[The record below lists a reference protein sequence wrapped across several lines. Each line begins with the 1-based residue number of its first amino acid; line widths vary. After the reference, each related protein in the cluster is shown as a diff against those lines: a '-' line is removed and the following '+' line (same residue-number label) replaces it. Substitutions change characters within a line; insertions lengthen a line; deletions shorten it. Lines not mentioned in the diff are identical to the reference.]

1 MFFTQEDYRKIEK
14 WLQLRTLRDTDFP
27 STDFLRGTEWIP
39 IIQNGKNKTI
49 AVNEFIKQVAI
60 MKLPDLLNNTKDSV
74 INNIADLIDF
84 LKGFT
89 DDDTLKGSLD
99 ALKNDLESQIS
110 IVNEAISNRV
120 TTLEILVRTTL
131 ETLHGIIDT
140 INTRLDNHDTSIST
154 LNNSLASHI
163 SEYNLLVTGYKAFRT
178 EVKDKFVTVDN
189 EISKVNTLLESKFTD
204 TLVVINQLR
213 EEINNEIND
222 IRGSVGS
229 SNGIAPLDGD
239 AKIPAAYLPSY
250 VDDVIEYP
258 TKGAFPIQGESG
270 KIYVACDTNLTYRW
284 SGTTFIEISKSLGL
298 GETETTAYS
307 GAKGKK
313 NANDIAA
320 HKANTNNP
328 HNVTKGQIGLG
339 NVDNTSDKDKPV
351 SDAAKALFNTKVDKE
366 EGKGLS
372 TNDFTNNYKDILDN
386 PWGETIE

>member
-14 WLQLRTLRDTDFP
+14 WLQLRTLRDSDFP

-49 AVNEFIKQVAI
+49 SVNEFIKQVAI
-60 MKLPDLLNNTKDSV
+60 MKLPDLLNNTKDSI

-89 DDDTLKGSLD
+89 DDNNLKESLD
-99 ALKNDLESQIS
+99 AMKNDLESQIS
-110 IVNEAISNRV
+110 IVNGAISDRI
-120 TTLEILVRTTL
+120 TTLENSVKDDS
-131 ETLHGIIDT
+131 ESLHSITDT
-140 INTRLDNHDTSIST
+140 INTKLE
-154 LNNSLASHI
+154 SHI
-163 SEYNLLVTGYKAFRT
+163 NEYKLLVTGYKAFRT
-178 EVKDKFVTVDN
+178 EVKDKFITVDN
-189 EISKVNTLLESKFTD
+189 EISEVNTLLETKFTD

-213 EEINNEIND
+213 EEINNEID
-222 IRGSVGS
+222 AIRGSVGS
-229 SNGIAPLDGD
+229 PNGIAPLDD
-239 AKIPAAYLPSY
+239 NAKIPAAYLPSY

-258 TKGAFPIQGESG
+258 NKEAFPIQGESG

-284 SGTTFIEISKSLGL
+284 SGTTFIEIPKSLGL

-313 NANDIAA
+313 NADDIAA
-320 HKANTNNP
+320 HKSDTNNP
-328 HNVTKGQIGLG
+328 HNVTKGQIGLS

-351 SDAAKALFNTKVDKE
+351 SDAAKALFNTKVDKVT
-366 EGKGLS
+366 GKSLS
-372 TNDFTNNYKDILDN
+372 TNDFTNTYKDILDN

>member
-1 MFFTQEDYRKIEK
+1 MFFTENDYKN
-14 WLQLRTLRDTDFP
+14 
-27 STDFLRGTEWIP
+27 
-39 IIQNGKNKTI
+39 IQNWLKLNSIKDSEMPLAQDIRDNDILAVVQDGKNKTI

-60 MKLPDLLNNTKDSV
+60 MKLPDLLNNTKDSI

-84 LKGFT
+84 LRGFT
-89 DDDTLKGSLD
+89 DDDNLKESLD
-99 ALKNDLESQIS
+99 AMKNDLESLIN
-110 IVNEAISNRV
+110 IVNEAISDRI
-120 TTLEILVRTTL
+120 TTLENSVKADS
-131 ETLHGIIDT
+131 ESLHSITDT
-140 INTRLDNHDTSIST
+140 INTKLE
-154 LNNSLASHI
+154 SHI
-163 SEYNLLVTGYKAFRT
+163 NEYNLLVTGYKAFRT
-178 EVKDKFVTVDN
+178 EVEDKFVTIDN
-189 EISKVNTLLESKFTD
+189 EISEVNTLLETKFTD

-213 EEINNEIND
+213 EEINNEID
-222 IRGSVGS
+222 AIRGSVGS

-258 TKGAFPIQGESG
+258 NKEAFPIQGEPG

-313 NANDIAA
+313 NADDIAA
-320 HKANTNNP
+320 HKADTNNP
-328 HNVTKGQIGLG
+328 HNVTKGQVGLG

-351 SDAAKALFNTKVDKE
+351 SDAAKVLFNTKVDKVA
-366 EGKGLS
+366 GKSLS
-372 TNDFTNNYKDILDN
+372 TNDFTNTYKDILDN

>member
-14 WLQLRTLRDTDFP
+14 WLQLRTLRDSDFP

-49 AVNEFIKQVAI
+49 SVNEFIKQVAI
-60 MKLPDLLNNTKDSV
+60 IKLPDLLNNTKDSI

-89 DDDTLKGSLD
+89 DDDNLKESLD
-99 ALKNDLESQIS
+99 AMKNDLEYLIN
-110 IVNEAISNRV
+110 IVNEAISDRI
-120 TTLEILVRTTL
+120 TTLENSVKADS
-131 ETLHGIIDT
+131 ESLHSITDT
-140 INTRLDNHDTSIST
+140 INTKLE
-154 LNNSLASHI
+154 SHI
-163 SEYNLLVTGYKAFRT
+163 NEYKLLVTGYKAFRT
-178 EVKDKFVTVDN
+178 EVKDKFITVDN
-189 EISKVNTLLESKFTD
+189 EISEVNTLLETKFTD

-213 EEINNEIND
+213 EETNNEID
-222 IRGSVGS
+222 AIRGSIGS
-229 SNGIAPLDGD
+229 SNGIAPLDKD

-258 TKGAFPIQGESG
+258 TKGAFPIQGEPG

-313 NANDIAA
+313 NADDIAA
-320 HKANTNNP
+320 HKADTNNP
-328 HNVTKGQIGLG
+328 HNVTKEQLGLS
-339 NVDNTSDKDKPV
+339 NVDNTSDKNKPV
-351 SDAAKALFNTKVDKE
+351 SDAAKALFNTKVDKVT
-366 EGKGLS
+366 GKSLS
-372 TNDFTNNYKDILDN
+372 TNDFTNTYKDILDN

>member
-1 MFFTQEDYRKIEK
+1 
-14 WLQLRTLRDTDFP
+14 
-27 STDFLRGTEWIP
+27 
-39 IIQNGKNKTI
+39 
-49 AVNEFIKQVAI
+49 
-60 MKLPDLLNNTKDSV
+60 MKLPDLLNNTKDSI

-84 LKGFT
+84 LRGFT
-89 DDDTLKGSLD
+89 DDDNLKESLD
-99 ALKNDLESQIS
+99 AMKNDLESLIS
-110 IVNEAISNRV
+110 IVNEAISDRI
-120 TTLEILVRTTL
+120 TTLENSVKADSESLHSTT
-131 ETLHGIIDT
+131 DT
-140 INTRLDNHDTSIST
+140 INTKLE
-154 LNNSLASHI
+154 SHI
-163 SEYNLLVTGYKAFRT
+163 NEYKLLVTGYKAFRT

-189 EISKVNTLLESKFTD
+189 EISEVNTLLETKFTD

-213 EEINNEIND
+213 EEINNEID
-222 IRGSVGS
+222 AIRGSVGS
-229 SNGIAPLDGD
+229 SNGIAPLDGN

-284 SGTTFIEISKSLGL
+284 SGTTFIEISKSLSL

-313 NANDIAA
+313 NADDIAA
-320 HKANTNNP
+320 HKAATNNP

-351 SDAAKALFNTKVDKE
+351 SDAAKALFNTKVDKVT
-366 EGKGLS
+366 GKSLS
-372 TNDFTNNYKDILDN
+372 TNDFTNTYKDILDN

>member
-14 WLQLRTLRDTDFP
+14 WLQLRTLRDSDFP

-49 AVNEFIKQVAI
+49 SVNEFIKQVAI
-60 MKLPDLLNNTKDSV
+60 MKLPDLLNNTKDSI

-89 DDDTLKGSLD
+89 DDDNLKESLD
-99 ALKNDLESQIS
+99 AMKNDLESQIS
-110 IVNEAISNRV
+110 IVNGAISDRI
-120 TTLEILVRTTL
+120 TTLENSVKDDSRS
-131 ETLHGIIDT
+131 LHSITDT
-140 INTRLDNHDTSIST
+140 INTKLE
-154 LNNSLASHI
+154 SHI
-163 SEYNLLVTGYKAFRT
+163 NEYKLLVTGYKAFRT

-189 EISKVNTLLESKFTD
+189 EISEVNTLLETKFTD

-213 EEINNEIND
+213 GEINNEIND

-229 SNGIAPLDGD
+229 PNGIAPLDGD
-239 AKIPAAYLPSY
+239 TKIPSAYLPSY
-250 VDDVIEYP
+250 VDDVIEYSN
-258 TKGAFPIQGESG
+258 KEAFPIQGESG

-313 NANDIAA
+313 NADDITA
-320 HKANTNNP
+320 HKADTNNP
-328 HNVTKGQIGLG
+328 HNVTKEQL
-339 NVDNTSDKDKPV
+339 
-351 SDAAKALFNTKVDKE
+351 
-366 EGKGLS
+366 GLS
-372 TNDFTNNYKDILDN
+372 NDFTNTYKDILDN

>member
-14 WLQLRTLRDTDFP
+14 WLQLRTLRDSDFP
-27 STDFLRGTEWIP
+27 STDSLRGTEWIP

-60 MKLPDLLNNTKDSV
+60 MKLPDLLNNTKDSI

-89 DDDTLKGSLD
+89 DDDNLKESLD
-99 ALKNDLESQIS
+99 AMKNDLESLIS
-110 IVNEAISNRV
+110 IVNEAISDRI
-120 TTLEILVRTTL
+120 TTLENSVKADSESLHSTT
-131 ETLHGIIDT
+131 DT
-140 INTRLDNHDTSIST
+140 INTKLE
-154 LNNSLASHI
+154 SHI
-163 SEYNLLVTGYKAFRT
+163 NEYKLLVTGYKAFRT
-178 EVKDKFVTVDN
+178 EVKDKFITVDN
-189 EISKVNTLLESKFTD
+189 EISEVNTLLETKFTD

-229 SNGIAPLDGD
+229 SNGIAPLDKD

-258 TKGAFPIQGESG
+258 NKEAFPIQGEPG

-351 SDAAKALFNTKVDKE
+351 SDAAKALFNTKVDKVT
-366 EGKGLS
+366 GKSLS
-372 TNDFTNNYKDILDN
+372 TNDFTNTYKDILDN

>member
-14 WLQLRTLRDTDFP
+14 WLQLRTLRDSDFP
-27 STDFLRGTEWIP
+27 STDSLRGTEWIP

-60 MKLPDLLNNTKDSV
+60 MKLPDLLNNTKDSI

-84 LKGFT
+84 LRGFT
-89 DDDTLKGSLD
+89 DDDNLKESLD
-99 ALKNDLESQIS
+99 AMKSDLESQIS
-110 IVNEAISNRV
+110 IVNEAISDRI
-120 TTLEILVRTTL
+120 TTLENFVKADS
-131 ETLHGIIDT
+131 ESLHSITDT
-140 INTRLDNHDTSIST
+140 INTRLE
-154 LNNSLASHI
+154 SHI
-163 SEYNLLVTGYKAFRT
+163 NEYKLLVTGYKAFRT
-178 EVKDKFVTVDN
+178 EVKDKFITVDN
-189 EISKVNTLLESKFTD
+189 EISKVNTLLETKFTD

-229 SNGIAPLDGD
+229 SNGIAPLDGGT
-239 AKIPAAYLPSY
+239 KIPSAYLPSY
-250 VDDVIEYP
+250 VDDVIEYSN
-258 TKGAFPIQGESG
+258 KEAFPIQGESG

-313 NANDIAA
+313 NADDIAA

-328 HNVTKGQIGLG
+328 HNVTKEQL
-339 NVDNTSDKDKPV
+339 
-351 SDAAKALFNTKVDKE
+351 
-366 EGKGLS
+366 GLS
-372 TNDFTNNYKDILDN
+372 NDFTNTYKDILDN
-386 PWGETIE
+386 PWGKTIE

>member
-14 WLQLRTLRDTDFP
+14 WLQLRTLRDSDFP

-60 MKLPDLLNNTKDSV
+60 MKLPDLLNNTKDSI

-89 DDDTLKGSLD
+89 DDDNLKESLD
-99 ALKNDLESQIS
+99 VMKNDLESQIS
-110 IVNEAISNRV
+110 IVNEAISDR
-120 TTLEILVRTTL
+120 ITTL
-131 ETLHGIIDT
+131 ETSVKDDSRSLHSITDT
-140 INTRLDNHDTSIST
+140 INTKLE
-154 LNNSLASHI
+154 SHI
-163 SEYNLLVTGYKAFRT
+163 NEYKLLVTGYKAFRT
-178 EVKDKFVTVDN
+178 EVKDKFITVDN
-189 EISKVNTLLESKFTD
+189 EISDLETKFTD

-229 SNGIAPLDGD
+229 SNGIAPLDGN

-250 VDDVIEYP
+250 VDDVIEYSNKE
-258 TKGAFPIQGESG
+258 TFPIQGESG

-320 HKANTNNP
+320 HKADTNNP
-328 HNVTKGQIGLG
+328 HNVTKEQL
-339 NVDNTSDKDKPV
+339 
-351 SDAAKALFNTKVDKE
+351 
-366 EGKGLS
+366 GLS
-372 TNDFTNNYKDILDN
+372 NDFTNTYKDILDN

>member
-1 MFFTQEDYRKIEK
+1 MFFTENDYKN
-14 WLQLRTLRDTDFP
+14 
-27 STDFLRGTEWIP
+27 
-39 IIQNGKNKTI
+39 IQNWLKLNSIKDSEMPLAQDIRDNDILAVVQDGKNKTI

-60 MKLPDLLNNTKDSV
+60 MKLPDLLNNTKDSI

-99 ALKNDLESQIS
+99 ALKNDLKSQIS
-110 IVNEAISNRV
+110 IVNEAISDRI
-120 TTLEILVRTTL
+120 TILEDFIKEDSRS
-131 ETLHGIIDT
+131 LHSITDT
-140 INTRLDNHDTSIST
+140 INTKLE
-154 LNNSLASHI
+154 SHI
-163 SEYNLLVTGYKAFRT
+163 NEYKLLVTGYKAFRT

-189 EISKVNTLLESKFTD
+189 EISEVNTLLETKFTD

-213 EEINNEIND
+213 EEINNEID
-222 IRGSVGS
+222 AIRGSVGS
-229 SNGIAPLDGD
+229 PNGIAPLDGD
-239 AKIPAAYLPSY
+239 AKIPSAYLPSY

-258 TKGAFPIQGESG
+258 TKGAFPLFGEPG

-313 NANDIAA
+313 NADDIAA

-351 SDAAKALFNTKVDKE
+351 SDAAKALFNTKVDKVT
-366 EGKGLS
+366 GKSLS
-372 TNDFTNNYKDILDN
+372 TNDFTNTYKDILDN

>member
-14 WLQLRTLRDTDFP
+14 WLQLRTLRDSDFP

-60 MKLPDLLNNTKDSV
+60 MKLPDLLNNTKDSI

-84 LKGFT
+84 LRGFT
-89 DDDTLKGSLD
+89 DDDNLKESLD
-99 ALKNDLESQIS
+99 AMKNDLEYLIN
-110 IVNEAISNRV
+110 IVNEAISDRI
-120 TTLEILVRTTL
+120 TTLENSVKADS
-131 ETLHGIIDT
+131 ESLHSITDT
-140 INTRLDNHDTSIST
+140 INTKLE
-154 LNNSLASHI
+154 SHI
-163 SEYNLLVTGYKAFRT
+163 NEYKLLVTGYKAFRT
-178 EVKDKFVTVDN
+178 EVKDKFITVDN
-189 EISKVNTLLESKFTD
+189 EISEVNTLLETKFTD

-213 EEINNEIND
+213 EETNNEID
-222 IRGSVGS
+222 AIRGSIGS
-229 SNGIAPLDGD
+229 SNGIAPLDKD

-258 TKGAFPIQGESG
+258 TKGAFPIQGEPG

-313 NANDIAA
+313 NADDIAA
-320 HKANTNNP
+320 HKADTNNP
-328 HNVTKGQIGLG
+328 HNVTKGQVGLG
-339 NVDNTSDKDKPV
+339 NVDNTSDKNKPV
-351 SDAAKALFNTKVDKE
+351 SDAAKALFNTKVDKVT
-366 EGKGLS
+366 GKSLS
-372 TNDFTNNYKDILDN
+372 TNDFTNTYKDILDN

>member
-14 WLQLRTLRDTDFP
+14 WLQLRTLRDSDFP

-60 MKLPDLLNNTKDSV
+60 MKLPDLLNNTKDSI

-89 DDDTLKGSLD
+89 DDDTLKESLD
-99 ALKNDLESQIS
+99 AMKNDLESLIN
-110 IVNEAISNRV
+110 IVDEAISDRI
-120 TTLEILVRTTL
+120 TMLEDFVKEDSRS
-131 ETLHGIIDT
+131 LHSITDT
-140 INTRLDNHDTSIST
+140 INTKLE
-154 LNNSLASHI
+154 SHI
-163 SEYNLLVTGYKAFRT
+163 NEYKLLVTGYKAFRT
-178 EVKDKFVTVDN
+178 EVKDKFITVDN
-189 EISKVNTLLESKFTD
+189 EISEVNTLLETKFAD

-213 EEINNEIND
+213 EEINNEID
-222 IRGSVGS
+222 AIRGSVGS

-239 AKIPAAYLPSY
+239 TKIPAAYLPSY
-250 VDDVIEYP
+250 IDDVIEYP
-258 TKGAFPIQGESG
+258 TKGAFPIQGEPG

-284 SGTTFIEISKSLGL
+284 SGTTFTEISKSLGL

-313 NANDIAA
+313 NADDIAA
-320 HKANTNNP
+320 HKADTNNP
-328 HNVTKGQIGLG
+328 HNVTKGQVGLG

-351 SDAAKALFNTKVDKE
+351 SDAAKALFNTKVDKVT
-366 EGKGLS
+366 GKSLS
-372 TNDFTNNYKDILDN
+372 TNDFTNTYKDILDN

>member
-1 MFFTQEDYRKIEK
+1 MFFTENDYKN
-14 WLQLRTLRDTDFP
+14 
-27 STDFLRGTEWIP
+27 
-39 IIQNGKNKTI
+39 IQNWLKLNSIKDSEMPLAQDIRDNDTLAVVQDGKNKTI

-60 MKLPDLLNNTKDSV
+60 MKLPDLLNNTKDSI

-84 LKGFT
+84 LRGFT
-89 DDDTLKGSLD
+89 DDDNLKESLD
-99 ALKNDLESQIS
+99 AMKNDLESLIN
-110 IVNEAISNRV
+110 IVNEAISDRI
-120 TTLEILVRTTL
+120 TTLENSVKADS
-131 ETLHGIIDT
+131 ESLHSITDT
-140 INTRLDNHDTSIST
+140 INTKLE
-154 LNNSLASHI
+154 SHI
-163 SEYNLLVTGYKAFRT
+163 NEYKLLVTGYKAFRT

-189 EISKVNTLLESKFTD
+189 EISEVNTLLETKFTD

-213 EEINNEIND
+213 EEINNEID
-222 IRGSVGS
+222 AIRGSVGS
-229 SNGIAPLDGD
+229 PNGIAPLDKD
-239 AKIPAAYLPSY
+239 AKIPSAYLPSY

-258 TKGAFPIQGESG
+258 TKGAFPIQGEPG

-313 NANDIAA
+313 NADDITA
-320 HKANTNNP
+320 HKADTNNP

-351 SDAAKALFNTKVDKE
+351 SDAAKVLFNTKVDKVT
-366 EGKGLS
+366 GKSLS
-372 TNDFTNNYKDILDN
+372 TNDFTNTYKDILDN